1 VTEVDTLHLV
11 LERFGDLALYRRAE
25 AELGRRLTLQEV
37 IAVEFESVRA
47 PLEEVVDFLL
57 EQARIR
63 PGFHEL
69 AQRHHPLILSS
80 GFHELIEP
88 ILERE
93 GIFLEVRANRVEARP
108 DGWRV
113 TFLDEAACA
122 ECGEACKRGS
132 LPPGRVVF
140 VGDGVS
146 DQCAALAADRVF
158 ARNGLARFLQERGL
172 PYEPFGDLL
181 DVVRALEDGR

>member
-11 LERFGDLALYRRAE
+11 LERFGDLELYRRAE
-25 AELGRRLTLQEV
+25 AALGRSLTLHEV
-37 IAVEFESVRA
+37 IALEFTSVRA
-47 PLEEVVDFLL
+47 PLGTVVDFLL
-57 EQARIR
+57 ERARIR
-63 PGFHEL
+63 SGFREL
-69 AQRHHPLILSS
+69 AERHRPLILSS

-93 GIFLEVRANRVEARP
+93 GIRLDVRANRVEARA

-113 TFLDEAACA
+113 SFLDEAACA

-132 LPPGRVVF
+132 LPAGPLVF

-158 ARNGLARFLQERGL
+158 ARDGLARYLDGLGL

-181 DVVRALEDGR
+181 DVARALDDDR